1 MITSTELK
9 KQGGKWLAAAR
20 TWIQGNFLNGTTV
33 TWNSMDFLNPRVTVK
48 DIEDLAAIVAATAI
62 NEMMAS
68 FEKEE
73 VRNRRDYIEFMKEQR
88 KRLFECIGN

>member
-1 MITSTELK
+1 MITSIELK
-9 KQGGKWLAAAR
+9 KQGGKWLGAAR
-20 TWIQGNFLNGTTV
+20 TWIQRNFLNGSTV
-33 TWNSMDFLNPRVTVK
+33 TGGSMDFLNPRVTVR

-73 VRNRRDYIEFMKEQR
+73 VRNRSDYIEFMKEQR